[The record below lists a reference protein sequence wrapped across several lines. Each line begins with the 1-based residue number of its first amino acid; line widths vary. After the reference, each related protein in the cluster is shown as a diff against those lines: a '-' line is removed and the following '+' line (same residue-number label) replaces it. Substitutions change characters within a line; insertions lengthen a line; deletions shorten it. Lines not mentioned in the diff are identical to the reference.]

1 MCHKEEEKL
10 EHLFILCPF
19 ARAVRF
25 GIDLSIYTDELAL
38 NDIKDWIQ
46 DWFSKP
52 KLTQSKAFWFYGQLV
67 CTLWCLWIHRNEV
80 ISKS

>member
-1 MCHKEEEKL
+1 M
-10 EHLFILCPF
+10 F

-46 DWFSKP
+46 DWLLKP
-52 KLTQSKAFWFYGQLV
+52 ELTQPGALWFYGHFA
-67 CTLWCLWIHRNEV
+67 CTLWSLWIYKNGV
-80 ISKS
+80 IFKNQNPNPIRVIQHPN